1 MPRQLEEFTACEL
14 DKDYYEAGKEK
25 INQSSKAIKFILVMN
40 EIQQEI
46 PQAPEIETAVLGALL
61 TDNNCIPENIDKIQ
75 IEFFVNPVNQI
86 IFSAI
91 KEMYLLGKDV
101 DILTLTI
108 YLKNKNRLNEVG
120 GAPFISDLTNG
131 VTSSLNIES
140 WILILHE
147 TQIRRNLLKMAQKN
161 NG

>member
-1 MPRQLEEFTACEL
+1 
-14 DKDYYEAGKEK
+14 
-25 INQSSKAIKFILVMN
+25 MN

-75 IEFFVNPVNQI
+75 IEFFINPVNQI

-108 YLKNKNRLNEVG
+108 ISKLLP
-120 GAPFISDLTNG
+120 PFF
-131 VTSSLNIES
+131 SSLPSPFNFIFFYFGCS
-140 WILILHE
+140 ILKFNPLIF
-147 TQIRRNLLKMAQKN
+147 IFSF
-161 NG
+161 

>member
-1 MPRQLEEFTACEL
+1 
-14 DKDYYEAGKEK
+14 
-25 INQSSKAIKFILVMN
+25 MN

-46 PQAPEIETAVLGALL
+46 PQAPEIETAVLGVLL

-75 IEFFVNPVNQI
+75 IEFFANPVNQI

-120 GAPFISDLTNG
+120 GAPFISDLTN
-131 VTSSLNIES
+131 VQFSIILSKIRLYCVFSLFVNSS
-140 WILILHE
+140 WVKCV
-147 TQIRRNLLKMAQKN
+147 RAFD
-161 NG
+161 